1 MAVFIA
7 AAIVGKNLALQFG
20 SGTNSDLWAF
30 MAGMAVL
37 AGLVLSSF
45 GYNKKVEKTQKYKPV
60 IVEILSWPKPARR
73 SHYASDQNPDEAK
86 RLARTILSDILLYN
100 QAKVK
105 EGIEKDSLFDVLTE
119 ELAEGKKY
127 YESMVDEE
135 IRSSTNFF
143 NEAVVDVLLKQ
154 GGKIKSEIW

>member
-1 MAVFIA
+1 MRLI
-7 AAIVGKNLALQFG
+7 
-20 SGTNSDLWAF
+20 
-30 MAGMAVL
+30 
-37 AGLVLSSF
+37 
-45 GYNKKVEKTQKYKPV
+45 KT
-60 IVEILSWPKPARR
+60 
-73 SHYASDQNPDEAK
+73 PDEAK

-105 EGIEKDSLFDVLTE
+105 EGIETDSLFEVLTE

-143 NEAVVDVLLKQ
+143 NEAVVDVLVKQ

>member
-1 MAVFIA
+1 MRLI
-7 AAIVGKNLALQFG
+7 K
-20 SGTNSDLWAF
+20 
-30 MAGMAVL
+30 
-37 AGLVLSSF
+37 
-45 GYNKKVEKTQKYKPV
+45 
-60 IVEILSWPKPARR
+60 
-73 SHYASDQNPDEAK
+73 NPDEAR

-135 IRSSTNFF
+135 VRRASNFF
-143 NEAVVDVLLKQ
+143 NEAVVDVLIKQ

>member
-1 MAVFIA
+1 MRLI
-7 AAIVGKNLALQFG
+7 
-20 SGTNSDLWAF
+20 
-30 MAGMAVL
+30 
-37 AGLVLSSF
+37 
-45 GYNKKVEKTQKYKPV
+45 KT
-60 IVEILSWPKPARR
+60 
-73 SHYASDQNPDEAK
+73 PDEAK

-105 EGIEKDSLFDVLTE
+105 EGIEKDSLFQVLTE

-135 IRSSTNFF
+135 IRQATNFF

>member
-1 MAVFIA
+1 MRLI
-7 AAIVGKNLALQFG
+7 
-20 SGTNSDLWAF
+20 
-30 MAGMAVL
+30 
-37 AGLVLSSF
+37 
-45 GYNKKVEKTQKYKPV
+45 KT
-60 IVEILSWPKPARR
+60 S
-73 SHYASDQNPDEAK
+73 DEAK

-105 EGIEKDSLFDVLTE
+105 EGIEKDSLFDVLTD

-135 IRSSTNFF
+135 LRQTTNFF
-143 NEAVVDVLLKQ
+143 NEAVVDVLIKQ

>member
-1 MAVFIA
+1 MRLI
-7 AAIVGKNLALQFG
+7 
-20 SGTNSDLWAF
+20 
-30 MAGMAVL
+30 
-37 AGLVLSSF
+37 
-45 GYNKKVEKTQKYKPV
+45 KT
-60 IVEILSWPKPARR
+60 
-73 SHYASDQNPDEAK
+73 PDEAK

-105 EGIEKDSLFDVLTE
+105 EGIEKDSLFQVLTE

-135 IRSSTNFF
+135 VRQATNFF

>member
-1 MAVFIA
+1 MR
-7 AAIVGKNLALQFG
+7 
-20 SGTNSDLWAF
+20 
-30 MAGMAVL
+30 
-37 AGLVLSSF
+37 
-45 GYNKKVEKTQKYKPV
+45 V
-60 IVEILSWPKPARR
+60 IK
-73 SHYASDQNPDEAK
+73 NPDEAK

-135 IRSSTNFF
+135 VRKENNFF
-143 NEAVVDVLLKQ
+143 NEAVVDVLIKQ

>member
-1 MAVFIA
+1 MRLI
-7 AAIVGKNLALQFG
+7 
-20 SGTNSDLWAF
+20 
-30 MAGMAVL
+30 
-37 AGLVLSSF
+37 
-45 GYNKKVEKTQKYKPV
+45 KT
-60 IVEILSWPKPARR
+60 
-73 SHYASDQNPDEAK
+73 PDEAK

-105 EGIEKDSLFDVLTE
+105 EGIEKDSLFEVLTE

-135 IRSSTNFF
+135 VRQANNFF